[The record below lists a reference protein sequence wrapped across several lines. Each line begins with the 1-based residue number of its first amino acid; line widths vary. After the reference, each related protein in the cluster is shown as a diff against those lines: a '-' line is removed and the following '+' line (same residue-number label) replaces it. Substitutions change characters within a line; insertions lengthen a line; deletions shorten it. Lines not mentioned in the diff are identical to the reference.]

1 MSEDLPKVHVG
12 IIPGVQVGIRPGF
25 ERHKDSSRME
35 NRQEP
40 VHGTPCS
47 ISLHEVPEPHTS
59 NRAQGWHR
67 GESVSTGDRNETCR
81 VWSIQRR
88 RLEMLVGKLVPAFL
102 GGDPAYL
109 PTFLGTYRAF
119 GTPQQVLDL
128 LFMRAMASILGTWL
142 HLYPE
147 DFQQSPEFPCL
158 KMLLAYVELNM
169 PDSELEQRARHL
181 LAQLET
187 LKSTEAEGNAP
198 AGEEALETSPDLT
211 PTAPLI
217 NPATAPESEQA
228 QSPAPIQVQDL
239 HQLPPQI
246 HSSLTPC
253 PAVTSSDVSVS
264 VVYIRVDTPRH
275 QILGHGLHPGPWL
288 HLYPEDFQQS
298 PEFPCL
304 KMLLAYIELNMPDS
318 DLEQRARH
326 FLAQLE
332 TLEPTEAEGHA
343 PAGEEALE
351 TSPDLTPSPPL
362 INPATAPQSEQAQSP
377 APIQVQDLHQLPPH
391 IRSSL
396 TPWPAVTSSDVSV
409 SVVYICVD
417 IPRHQIPGES
427 VSTGDR
433 NETCRVWSIQRRRL
447 ETLVGKLVPAFLGG
461 DSAYLPTFLG
471 TYRAFGTPQ
480 QVLDLLFTRYG
491 CILPYCDEDGGPLH
505 QLKMAMASI
514 LGTWL
519 HLYPEDFQ
527 QSPEFPCLKML
538 LAYVE
543 LNMPRSELEQQVRH
557 LLAQLET
564 LEPTEAEVH
573 APAGEEALET
583 SPDLTP
589 TAPLTP
595 ATAPQSEQ
603 AQSPAPIQVQDLH
616 QLPPHI
622 RSSLTPCPAVTSSDV
637 SVSVVYIRVD
647 IPRHQIPGE
656 SVSTGDRNETCRV
669 WSIQRRRLETLVG
682 KLVPAFLG
690 GDSAYL
696 PTFLGT
702 YRAFGTPQQV
712 LDLLFTRYGCI
723 LPYCDEDGGPLHQL
737 KMAMASILGT
747 WLHLYPEDF
756 QQSPEFP
763 CLKMLLAYVELNMP
777 RSELEQ
783 QVRHLLAQLETL
795 EPTEAEVHAP
805 AGEEA
810 LETSPDLTPTA
821 PLTPATAPQSEQAQ
835 SPAPIQVQDL
845 HQLPPHIRSS
855 LTPCPA
861 VTSSDV
867 SVSVVYIRVDIPRH
881 QIPQRLKVIEN
892 ALCLRFRYGCI
903 LPYCDEDGGP
913 LHQLKMA
920 MASILGTWL
929 HLYPED
935 FQQSPEFPCLKML
948 LAYIVLNMPGS
959 DLEQRARHLLA
970 QLETLEPTEPEGH
983 APPGEEAL
991 ETSPDLTPSPPLIN
1005 PATAPQSRQ
1014 AQSPAPIQVQDLH
1027 QGESVSTG
1035 DRNET
1040 CRVWSIQRR
1049 RLETL
1054 VGTLVPA
1061 FLGGDSAYLPT
1072 FLGTYRAFGT
1082 PQQVLDLLFMRYG
1095 CILPY
1100 CDEDGG
1106 PLHQLKMAMAS
1117 ILGTWLHLYPEDFQ
1131 QSPEFPCLKMLLA
1144 YVELNMPH
1152 SELEQQVRHLLVQL
1166 ETLEPTEAEGHAPAG
1181 EEALETSPDLT
1192 PSPPLSNP
1200 ATAPQSEQ
1208 AQSPA
1213 PIQVQDLHQ
1222 LPPQIRSSLTPWPA
1236 VTSSDVSVSVVYIR
1250 VDTPRHQIPGE
1261 SVSTGHR
1268 NETCRVWSIQ
1278 RCRLETLVGKLVP
1291 AFLGG
1296 DSAYLPTFLGTYR
1309 AFGTPS
1315 RAMASILGTWLYL
1328 YPEDF
1333 QQSPEFPCL
1342 KMLLAYVELNMPD
1355 SNLEQRA
1362 RHLLAQL
1369 ETLKSTEAEG
1379 NAPKSEQAQS
1389 PAPIQVQDLHQLP
1402 PQICSSLTPCPA
1414 VTSSDVSVSV
1424 VYIRVD
1430 TPRHQIPGESVST
1443 GDRNET
1449 CTVWSIQRRRLE
1461 TLVGE
1466 LVPAFLS
1473 GDSAYLPTFLGTY
1486 RAFGTPQQVLDLL
1499 FTRYGCILPYC
1510 DEDGGPLHQLKMA
1523 MASIL
1528 GTWLHLYPEDFQQSP
1543 EFPCLKMLLAYVEL
1557 NMPHSELEQQVRHL
1571 LAQLETLEPTEAEGH
1586 APAGE
1591 EALETSPDLTPT
1603 APLIPATAPQSE
1615 QAQSPAPIQVQDL
1628 HQAESVSTVDRN
1640 ETCRVWSI
1648 QRRRLETLVGE
1659 LVPAFLSGDSAY
1671 LPTFLGTYRA
1681 FSTPQQVL
1689 DLLFMRYGCILPYC
1703 DEDGGPLHQL
1713 KIPASTPDPGTQS
1726 TECGDHPAHC
1736 LVEPRR
1742 GDQLVLSGPSDTQGT
1757 AEPLLGK
1764 DECQWPE
1771 EMQGHGLHPG
1781 PWLHLYPEDFQQSP
1795 EFPCLKMLLA
1805 YIELNMPDSDLE
1817 QRARHFLAQLETL
1830 EPTEPEGH
1838 APAGEEAL
1846 ETSPDLTPSPPLINP
1861 ATAPQSE
1868 QAQSPA
1874 PIQVQDLHQGESV
1887 STGDRNETCTVWSIQ
1902 RRRLETLVG
1911 KLVPAFLSGDSAYL
1925 PTFLGTYR
1933 AFGTPQQVLD
1943 LLFTRAMASI
1953 LGTWLYLYPEDFQQS
1968 PEFPCL
1974 KMLLAY
1980 VELNMPH
1987 SELEQQVRHLLVQLE
2002 TLEPTEAEG
2011 HAPAGEEALETSPD
2025 LTPSPPL
2032 SNPATAPQ
2040 SEQAQ
2045 SPAPIQVQDLHQLPP
2060 QIRSSLTP
2068 RPTVTSS
2075 DVSVSVVYI
2084 RVDTPRH
2091 QIPGE
2096 SVSTGERN
2104 ETCRVWNLQRRR
2116 LEMLVGELVP
2126 AFLSG
2131 DPAYLPT
2138 FLGTYRAFGTPQQV
2152 LDLLF
2157 TRYGCI
2163 LPYCDEDGGPLHQ
2176 LKIKDTA
2183 SGPEAF
2189 GVSDHPA
2196 PWKSEKQASPGN
2208 QRRDVLVL
2216 TSSIKRSQSHTES
2229 GDKAI
2234 SSFTYPPVA
2243 CLNSAG
2249 LHRTSLL
2256 LGGRVHKPEAPE
2268 SSPQDCS
2275 CSPEPAV

>member
-12 IIPGVQVGIRPGF
+12 IIPGVQVGTRPGF

-35 NRQEP
+35 NRASASGNPGGRGFSDVSGGSVLNLDASGPLLGGHLRQEP

-59 NRAQGWHR
+59 NRAQGGHR

-81 VWSIQRR
+81 VWNLQRR
-88 RLEMLVGKLVPAFL
+88 RLETLVGKLVPAFL

-128 LFMRAMASILGTWL
+128 LFMRYGCILPYCDEDGGPLHQLKMAMTSILGTWL

-147 DFQQSPEFPCL
+147 DFQQSPEYPCL

-169 PDSELEQRARHL
+169 PDSDLEQRARHL

-198 AGEEALETSPDLT
+198 P
-211 PTAPLI
+211 
-217 NPATAPESEQA
+217 
-228 QSPAPIQVQDL
+228 
-239 HQLPPQI
+239 
-246 HSSLTPC
+246 
-253 PAVTSSDVSVS
+253 
-264 VVYIRVDTPRH
+264 
-275 QILGHGLHPGPWL
+275 
-288 HLYPEDFQQS
+288 
-298 PEFPCL
+298 
-304 KMLLAYIELNMPDS
+304 
-318 DLEQRARH
+318 
-326 FLAQLE
+326 
-332 TLEPTEAEGHA
+332 
-343 PAGEEALE
+343 GEEALE

-362 INPATAPQSEQAQSP
+362 SNPATAPQSRQAQSP
-377 APIQVQDLHQLPPH
+377 APIQVQDLHQ
-391 IRSSL
+391 
-396 TPWPAVTSSDVSV
+396 
-409 SVVYICVD
+409 
-417 IPRHQIPGES
+417 GES

-447 ETLVGKLVPAFLGG
+447 ETLVGELVPAFLSG

-480 QVLDLLFTRYG
+480 QVLDLLF
-491 CILPYCDEDGGPLH
+491 
-505 QLKMAMASI
+505 M
-514 LGTWL
+514 
-519 HLYPEDFQ
+519 
-527 QSPEFPCLKML
+527 
-538 LAYVE
+538 
-543 LNMPRSELEQQVRH
+543 
-557 LLAQLET
+557 
-564 LEPTEAEVH
+564 
-573 APAGEEALET
+573 
-583 SPDLTP
+583 
-589 TAPLTP
+589 
-595 ATAPQSEQ
+595 
-603 AQSPAPIQVQDLH
+603 
-616 QLPPHI
+616 
-622 RSSLTPCPAVTSSDV
+622 
-637 SVSVVYIRVD
+637 
-647 IPRHQIPGE
+647 
-656 SVSTGDRNETCRV
+656 
-669 WSIQRRRLETLVG
+669 
-682 KLVPAFLG
+682 
-690 GDSAYL
+690 
-696 PTFLGT
+696 
-702 YRAFGTPQQV
+702 
-712 LDLLFTRYGCI
+712 
-723 LPYCDEDGGPLHQL
+723 
-737 KMAMASILGT
+737 
-747 WLHLYPEDF
+747 
-756 QQSPEFP
+756 
-763 CLKMLLAYVELNMP
+763 
-777 RSELEQ
+777 
-783 QVRHLLAQLETL
+783 
-795 EPTEAEVHAP
+795 
-805 AGEEA
+805 
-810 LETSPDLTPTA
+810 
-821 PLTPATAPQSEQAQ
+821 
-835 SPAPIQVQDL
+835 
-845 HQLPPHIRSS
+845 
-855 LTPCPA
+855 
-861 VTSSDV
+861 
-867 SVSVVYIRVDIPRH
+867 
-881 QIPQRLKVIEN
+881 
-892 ALCLRFRYGCI
+892 RYGCI

-983 APPGEEAL
+983 APAGEEAL

-1027 QGESVSTG
+1027 QLPPQIRSSLTPRPAVTSSDVSVECRVYLCGHPQTSNPGNLGGRGSSDVSGSSVLNLDASGPLPGGHLRQELAHEAPCSISLHEGLEPHTSNRAQGGHRGESVSTG

-1250 VDTPRHQIPGE
+1250 VDTPRHQIPAE
-1261 SVSTGHR
+1261 SVSTVDR

-1278 RCRLETLVGKLVP
+1278 RRRLETLVGELVP
-1291 AFLGG
+1291 AFLSG

-1309 AFGTPS
+1309 AFSTPQQVLDLLFM
-1315 RAMASILGTWLYL
+1315 RYGCILPYCDEDGGPLHQLKMAMASILGTWLHL

-1342 KMLLAYVELNMPD
+1342 KMLLAYIELNMPD
-1355 SNLEQRA
+1355 SDLEQRA
-1362 RHLLAQL
+1362 RHFLAQL
-1369 ETLKSTEAEG
+1369 ESLEPTEAEG
-1379 NAPKSEQAQS
+1379 HAPAGEEALETSPDLTPSPPLINPATAPQSEQAQS

-1402 PQICSSLTPCPA
+1402 PQIRSSLTPWPAVTSSDVSVSVMYICVDIPRHQIPGESVSTGDRNETCRVWSIQRRRLETLVGELVPAFLSGDSAYLPTFLGTYRAFGTPQQVLDLLFMRYGCILPYCDEDGGPLHQLKMAMASILGTWLHLYPEDFQQSPEFPCLKMLLAYIELNMPNSDLEQRARHLLAQLESLEPTEAEGHAPAGEEALETSPDLTPSPPLINPATAPQSRQAQSPAPIQVQDLHQLPPQIRSSLTPWPA

-1461 TLVGE
+1461 TLVGK

-1591 EALETSPDLTPT
+1591 EALETSPDLTP
-1603 APLIPATAPQSE
+1603 
-1615 QAQSPAPIQVQDL
+1615 
-1628 HQAESVSTVDRN
+1628 
-1640 ETCRVWSI
+1640 
-1648 QRRRLETLVGE
+1648 
-1659 LVPAFLSGDSAY
+1659 
-1671 LPTFLGTYRA
+1671 
-1681 FSTPQQVL
+1681 
-1689 DLLFMRYGCILPYC
+1689 
-1703 DEDGGPLHQL
+1703 
-1713 KIPASTPDPGTQS
+1713 
-1726 TECGDHPAHC
+1726 
-1736 LVEPRR
+1736 
-1742 GDQLVLSGPSDTQGT
+1742 
-1757 AEPLLGK
+1757 
-1764 DECQWPE
+1764 
-1771 EMQGHGLHPG
+1771 
-1781 PWLHLYPEDFQQSP
+1781 
-1795 EFPCLKMLLA
+1795 
-1805 YIELNMPDSDLE
+1805 
-1817 QRARHFLAQLETL
+1817 
-1830 EPTEPEGH
+1830 
-1838 APAGEEAL
+1838 
-1846 ETSPDLTPSPPLINP
+1846 
-1861 ATAPQSE
+1861 
-1868 QAQSPA
+1868 
-1874 PIQVQDLHQGESV
+1874 
-1887 STGDRNETCTVWSIQ
+1887 
-1902 RRRLETLVG
+1902 
-1911 KLVPAFLSGDSAYL
+1911 
-1925 PTFLGTYR
+1925 
-1933 AFGTPQQVLD
+1933 
-1943 LLFTRAMASI
+1943 
-1953 LGTWLYLYPEDFQQS
+1953 
-1968 PEFPCL
+1968 
-1974 KMLLAY
+1974 
-1980 VELNMPH
+1980 
-1987 SELEQQVRHLLVQLE
+1987 
-2002 TLEPTEAEG
+2002 
-2011 HAPAGEEALETSPD
+2011 
-2025 LTPSPPL
+2025 SPPL

-2126 AFLSG
+2126 AFLRG

-2176 LKIKDTA
+2176 LKIPASTPDPGTQSTECGDHPA
-2183 SGPEAF
+2183 HCLVEPRRGDQLVLSGPSNTQGTAEPSLGKDDCQWWEETQIRSSLTPCPAVTSSDVSVSVVHIRVDTPRHQIP
-2189 GVSDHPA
+2189 VSDHPA

>member
-12 IIPGVQVGIRPGF
+12 IIPGVQVGTRPGF

-59 NRAQGWHR
+59 NRAQGGHR

-81 VWSIQRR
+81 VWNLQRR
-88 RLEMLVGKLVPAFL
+88 RLETLVGKLVPAFL

-128 LFMRAMASILGTWL
+128 LFMR
-142 HLYPE
+142 
-147 DFQQSPEFPCL
+147 
-158 KMLLAYVELNM
+158 
-169 PDSELEQRARHL
+169 
-181 LAQLET
+181 
-187 LKSTEAEGNAP
+187 
-198 AGEEALETSPDLT
+198 
-211 PTAPLI
+211 
-217 NPATAPESEQA
+217 
-228 QSPAPIQVQDL
+228 
-239 HQLPPQI
+239 
-246 HSSLTPC
+246 
-253 PAVTSSDVSVS
+253 
-264 VVYIRVDTPRH
+264 
-275 QILGHGLHPGPWL
+275 
-288 HLYPEDFQQS
+288 
-298 PEFPCL
+298 
-304 KMLLAYIELNMPDS
+304 
-318 DLEQRARH
+318 
-326 FLAQLE
+326 
-332 TLEPTEAEGHA
+332 
-343 PAGEEALE
+343 
-351 TSPDLTPSPPL
+351 
-362 INPATAPQSEQAQSP
+362 
-377 APIQVQDLHQLPPH
+377 
-391 IRSSL
+391 
-396 TPWPAVTSSDVSV
+396 
-409 SVVYICVD
+409 
-417 IPRHQIPGES
+417 
-427 VSTGDR
+427 
-433 NETCRVWSIQRRRL
+433 
-447 ETLVGKLVPAFLGG
+447 
-461 DSAYLPTFLG
+461 
-471 TYRAFGTPQ
+471 
-480 QVLDLLFTRYG
+480 YG

-505 QLKMAMASI
+505 QLKIPSSTPDP
-514 LGTWL
+514 G
-519 HLYPEDFQ
+519 
-527 QSPEFPCLKML
+527 
-538 LAYVE
+538 
-543 LNMPRSELEQQVRH
+543 PR
-557 LLAQLET
+557 
-564 LEPTEAEVH
+564 
-573 APAGEEALET
+573 
-583 SPDLTP
+583 
-589 TAPLTP
+589 
-595 ATAPQSEQ
+595 
-603 AQSPAPIQVQDLH
+603 AQSVEIIQ
-616 QLPPHI
+616 
-622 RSSLTPCPAVTSSDV
+622 LT
-637 SVSVVYIRVD
+637 
-647 IPRHQIPGE
+647 
-656 SVSTGDRNETCRV
+656 V
-669 WSIQRRRLETLVG
+669 WWN
-682 KLVPAFLG
+682 LG
-690 GDSAYL
+690 GGDQLVLSGPSDTQGTADL
-696 PTFLGT
+696 SLGK
-702 YRAFGTPQQV
+702 
-712 LDLLFTRYGCI
+712 
-723 LPYCDEDGGPLHQL
+723 DECQ
-737 KMAMASILGT
+737 
-747 WLHLYPEDF
+747 WPE
-756 QQSPEFP
+756 E
-763 CLKMLLAYVELNMP
+763 M
-777 RSELEQ
+777 
-783 QVRHLLAQLETL
+783 
-795 EPTEAEVHAP
+795 
-805 AGEEA
+805 
-810 LETSPDLTPTA
+810 
-821 PLTPATAPQSEQAQ
+821 
-835 SPAPIQVQDL
+835 
-845 HQLPPHIRSS
+845 
-855 LTPCPA
+855 
-861 VTSSDV
+861 
-867 SVSVVYIRVDIPRH
+867 
-881 QIPQRLKVIEN
+881 
-892 ALCLRFRYGCI
+892 
-903 LPYCDEDGGP
+903 
-913 LHQLKMA
+913 
-920 MASILGTWL
+920 
-929 HLYPED
+929 
-935 FQQSPEFPCLKML
+935 
-948 LAYIVLNMPGS
+948 
-959 DLEQRARHLLA
+959 
-970 QLETLEPTEPEGH
+970 
-983 APPGEEAL
+983 
-991 ETSPDLTPSPPLIN
+991 
-1005 PATAPQSRQ
+1005 
-1014 AQSPAPIQVQDLH
+1014 

-1054 VGTLVPA
+1054 VGELVPA
-1061 FLGGDSAYLPT
+1061 FLSGDSAYLPT

-1106 PLHQLKMAMAS
+1106 PLHQLKM
-1117 ILGTWLHLYPEDFQ
+1117 LG
-1131 QSPEFPCLKMLLA
+1131 
-1144 YVELNMPH
+1144 YV
-1152 SELEQQVRHLLVQL
+1152 SKFLESKCHPNSM
-1166 ETLEPTEAEGHAPAG
+1166 EKDYTPPAG

-1250 VDTPRHQIPGE
+1250 VDTPRHQIP
-1261 SVSTGHR
+1261 
-1268 NETCRVWSIQ
+1268 
-1278 RCRLETLVGKLVP
+1278 
-1291 AFLGG
+1291 
-1296 DSAYLPTFLGTYR
+1296 
-1309 AFGTPS
+1309 
-1315 RAMASILGTWLYL
+1315 
-1328 YPEDF
+1328 
-1333 QQSPEFPCL
+1333 
-1342 KMLLAYVELNMPD
+1342 
-1355 SNLEQRA
+1355 
-1362 RHLLAQL
+1362 
-1369 ETLKSTEAEG
+1369 
-1379 NAPKSEQAQS
+1379 
-1389 PAPIQVQDLHQLP
+1389 LP

-1510 DEDGGPLHQLKMA
+1510 DEDGGPLHQLKICHPQIR
-1523 MASIL
+1523 S
-1528 GTWLHLYPEDFQQSP
+1528 F
-1543 EFPCLKMLLAYVEL
+1543 
-1557 NMPHSELEQQVRHL
+1557 
-1571 LAQLETLEPTEAEGH
+1571 
-1586 APAGE
+1586 
-1591 EALETSPDLTPT
+1591 LTPCPAVT
-1603 APLIPATAPQSE
+1603 SSDVSVSVVYIRVDTPRHQIP
-1615 QAQSPAPIQVQDL
+1615 
-1628 HQAESVSTVDRN
+1628 AESVSTVDRN

-1713 KIPASTPDPGTQS
+1713 KIR
-1726 TECGDHPAHC
+1726 EPAHEALC
-1736 LVEPRR
+1736 
-1742 GDQLVLSGPSDTQGT
+1742 SIS
-1757 AEPLLGK
+1757 
-1764 DECQWPE
+1764 
-1771 EMQGHGLHPG
+1771 LHEG
-1781 PWLHLYPEDFQQSP
+1781 
-1795 EFPCLKMLLA
+1795 
-1805 YIELNMPDSDLE
+1805 
-1817 QRARHFLAQLETL
+1817 L
-1830 EPTEPEGH
+1830 EPHSSNRAQGGH
-1838 APAGEEAL
+1838 R
-1846 ETSPDLTPSPPLINP
+1846 
-1861 ATAPQSE
+1861 
-1868 QAQSPA
+1868 
-1874 PIQVQDLHQGESV
+1874 GESV

-1943 LLFTRAMASI
+1943 LLFT
-1953 LGTWLYLYPEDFQQS
+1953 
-1968 PEFPCL
+1968 
-1974 KMLLAY
+1974 
-1980 VELNMPH
+1980 
-1987 SELEQQVRHLLVQLE
+1987 
-2002 TLEPTEAEG
+2002 
-2011 HAPAGEEALETSPD
+2011 
-2025 LTPSPPL
+2025 